1 MRFSSLSLT
10 TAFLVGAAL
19 PAAAAT
25 LSVPSKAY
33 PTIQKAVSAAKPGD
47 TVLVSAKPKGGVY
60 NEAVT
65 ITTPGIILQ
74 GSNNPIIDGTGLG
87 ITVPQPPPFQPLT
100 TYPNGIEIRADHV
113 AVRGLTVQNTG
124 GSPFSTSSGINVGYT
139 TPNGQTNVS
148 YSDIE
153 ISSVT
158 ARNNYTGITIQGYAG
173 LSGFYGGTPVSL
185 KGYRLLGDVVTG
197 STNDGVDIL
206 GASSVLVS
214 GSRFANNGSAGLV
227 VGGNIYGTPI
237 TENALIAGNVFS
249 GNDYDG
255 LDAYGDGLTVTA
267 NEAASNG
274 YAGITVTTPTYNP
287 AVKDPSSPNPPASAV
302 ALNIIHDNEYNGLVI
317 SGTQT
322 VSSNLI
328 AKNFGYGLYLNAA
341 DYSAVSYNLI
351 TGTQLSGYDTDDGTG
366 LYAEAGYNYSTGG
379 YGGYLTLTG
388 NVITGSAGDGLFL
401 YQATKSTVSR
411 NTVSGNAG
419 VGIHLDDTPSLSLYF
434 SASLS
439 AADVQN
445 TVTQNTALHNGLFD
459 ARDDASAPDDLTYP
473 NGETSYGDNGY
484 YGPSVNI
491 WTKNTFGTT
500 DPVGLSK

>member
-87 ITVPQPPPFQPLT
+87 VTAPAQPPFAPTT
-100 TYPNGIEIRADHV
+100 TYPNGIDIRASHV

-124 GSPFSTSSGINVGYT
+124 GSAFSPSSGINAGYLTPEYNYVGFT
-139 TPNGQTNVS
+139 
-148 YSDIE
+148 DIE
-153 ISSVT
+153 ISGVT
-158 ARNNYTGITIQGYAG
+158 ARNNYTGITLQGYAG
-173 LSGFYGGTPVSL
+173 GNPFSGGTVVSS
-185 KGYRLLGDVVTG
+185 KNYRLLGDVVTG
-197 STNDGVDIL
+197 STNDGMDMV
-206 GASSVLVS
+206 GVS
-214 GSRFANNGSAGLV
+214 GALISGCRFVSNGSAGV
-227 VGGNIYGTPI
+227 SIGTQYYSPSA
-237 TENALIAGNVFS
+237 TENVVVAGNVFS
-249 GNDYDG
+249 GNYYDG
-255 LDAYGDGLTVTA
+255 LDADGDGLVVTA

-274 YAGITVTTPTYNP
+274 YAGMNLITPLYNP
-287 AVKDPSSPNPPASAV
+287 AVNTASAPNPPASAV
-302 ALNIIHDNEYNGLVI
+302 SFNSVHDNQYNGLVVA
-317 SGTQT
+317 GTQT
-322 VSSNLI
+322 VSANLI
-328 AKNFGYGLYLNAA
+328 AKNFGYGLFLSVA

-351 TGTQLSGYDTDDGTG
+351 TGTQLSGGYNTDDGTG
-366 LYAEAGYNYSTGG
+366 LYADSAFNYDTYANGG
-379 YGGYLTLTG
+379 FLTLTG

-401 YQATKSTVSR
+401 ASVTGSTVSR

-419 VGIHLDDTPSLSLYF
+419 VGIHLSDFPYLSD
-434 SASLS
+434 AP
-439 AADVQN
+439 N
-445 TVTQNTALHNGLFD
+445 TVTLNSALHNTLFD
-459 ARDDASAPDDLTYP
+459 ARDDSTAVANLTEPD
-473 NGETSYGDNGY
+473 GSISYADNGA
-484 YGPSVNI
+484 YGPTLNV

-500 DPVGLSK
+500 DPVNLSK